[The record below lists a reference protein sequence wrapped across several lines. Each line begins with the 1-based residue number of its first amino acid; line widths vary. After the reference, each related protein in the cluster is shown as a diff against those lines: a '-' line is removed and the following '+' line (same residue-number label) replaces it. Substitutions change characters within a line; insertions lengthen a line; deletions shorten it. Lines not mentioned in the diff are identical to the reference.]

1 VLQVVKLT
9 TLVKTDDFSSVFSFR
24 KRISADFLVVH
35 YRPNSLALTRVGLA
49 VTKKVANL
57 AVHRNYMRRV
67 LREISR
73 QAAQIPVSMDLVIQV
88 RKKFG
93 RNEFDQVKTEL
104 LMQLKK
110 IQARQSV
117 G

>member
-1 VLQVVKLT
+1 M
-9 TLVKTDDFSSVFSFR
+9 
-24 KRISADFLVVH
+24 SADFLVVH
-35 YRPNSLALTRVGLA
+35 YRPNGQAFTRVGLA

-67 LREISR
+67 LREVAR
-73 QAAQIPVSMDLVIQV
+73 HANRVPVSMDLVIQT

-93 RNEFDQVKTEL
+93 RKEFELVKAEL
-104 LMQLKK
+104 LMLLSK
-110 IQARQSV
+110 IQARQPV